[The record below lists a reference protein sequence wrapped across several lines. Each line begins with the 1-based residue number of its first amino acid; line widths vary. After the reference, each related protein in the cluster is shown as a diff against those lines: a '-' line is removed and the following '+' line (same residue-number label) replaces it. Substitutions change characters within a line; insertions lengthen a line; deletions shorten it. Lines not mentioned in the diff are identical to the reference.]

1 MLFGEWDFSGV
12 GNEHF
17 YTAGQDSPPITRVSS
32 KDLVERVGQSI
43 HCGDTKQDE
52 RRGNIFGII
61 GDTGDIIPRDN
72 SARHSFVLRDLI
84 PQNVFK
90 YLVIVQLKMC
100 TTGKFFSKICL
111 KATRNTFFPMLS
123 AVKGEMGC
131 GMEKSE
137 KNKFFGVE

>member
-17 YTAGQDSPPITRVSS
+17 YTAGQDSPPITRVSPE
-32 KDLVERVGQSI
+32 DLVERVEQSI

-52 RRGNIFGII
+52 RRGNVFGII

-111 KATRNTFFPMLS
+111 KATRNTFFQCCLQS
-123 AVKGEMGC
+123 RERWGAAWRKVRGI
-131 GMEKSE
+131 
-137 KNKFFGVE
+137 NFLV